1 MDKISEITRRDIVD
15 IIKNGFSVE
24 LDEEEYDSSSGEYI
38 TECTVIMPYSGRLD
52 TLGFLSRLYNLKEL
66 PSHDSRYRTAYDDI
80 NCHLRW
86 GDYEEECWF
95 FEDERFNLR
104 PGDGDET
111 LLRFMC
117 EMLHPAVRN
126 EKAPWKQYL
135 KKFNDLLRV
144 DGYEL
149 YPAQHISGRD
159 VYGAREYVEPDRP
172 LLPENLFSERYKDLI
187 DYGHG
192 QPVDNISN
200 HVDYKAKKHI
210 CSIMTDFAEP
220 ILYRPNRYDNWTEK
234 TDALN
239 VAVNRLNEFMD
250 IPVIN
255 LSGAM
260 FSPCPVSEL
269 LANYF
274 TPFIFDVVEF
284 QYDELSAGEKGP
296 FQEAIN
302 AAFQKDNLS
311 FRLTDRG
318 LVEQLAQHEVL
329 SPEIIMLSEQIKEP
343 GLKEL
348 FDLAVEN
355 HMQPN
360 LQAHKDAVEKLWD
373 VLERLKT
380 YYTDIDKKK
389 SIEKIVQSMSNGQDA
404 YESLFNAEF
413 KALTDIG
420 NHFRIRHHETNRV
433 DITDVR
439 YYDYFFNR
447 CLSLIALAIQYLQ

>member
-38 TECTVIMPYSGRLD
+38 NECTVIMPYSGRLD

-192 QPVDNISN
+192 QSVDNISN

-210 CSIMTDFAEP
+210 CSVMTDFA
-220 ILYRPNRYDNWTEK
+220 
-234 TDALN
+234 
-239 VAVNRLNEFMD
+239 
-250 IPVIN
+250 
-255 LSGAM
+255 
-260 FSPCPVSEL
+260 
-269 LANYF
+269 
-274 TPFIFDVVEF
+274 
-284 QYDELSAGEKGP
+284 
-296 FQEAIN
+296 
-302 AAFQKDNLS
+302 
-311 FRLTDRG
+311 
-318 LVEQLAQHEVL
+318 
-329 SPEIIMLSEQIKEP
+329 
-343 GLKEL
+343 
-348 FDLAVEN
+348 
-355 HMQPN
+355 
-360 LQAHKDAVEKLWD
+360 
-373 VLERLKT
+373 
-380 YYTDIDKKK
+380 
-389 SIEKIVQSMSNGQDA
+389 
-404 YESLFNAEF
+404 
-413 KALTDIG
+413 
-420 NHFRIRHHETNRV
+420 
-433 DITDVR
+433 
-439 YYDYFFNR
+439 
-447 CLSLIALAIQYLQ
+447 

>member
-1 MDKISEITRRDIVD
+1 M
-15 IIKNGFSVE
+15 
-24 LDEEEYDSSSGEYI
+24 
-38 TECTVIMPYSGRLD
+38 
-52 TLGFLSRLYNLKEL
+52 
-66 PSHDSRYRTAYDDI
+66 
-80 NCHLRW
+80 
-86 GDYEEECWF
+86 
-95 FEDERFNLR
+95 
-104 PGDGDET
+104 
-111 LLRFMC
+111 
-117 EMLHPAVRN
+117 
-126 EKAPWKQYL
+126 
-135 KKFNDLLRV
+135 
-144 DGYEL
+144 
-149 YPAQHISGRD
+149 
-159 VYGAREYVEPDRP
+159 
-172 LLPENLFSERYKDLI
+172 LPENLFSERYKDLI

-210 CSIMTDFAEP
+210 CSVMTDFAEP
-220 ILYRPNRYDNWTEK
+220 ILYRPNRYDNWTET

-250 IPVIN
+250 IPVID
-255 LSGAM
+255 LRGAM

-302 AAFQKDNLS
+302 AVFQKDNLS

-380 YYTDIDKKK
+380 YYTDLDKKK
-389 SIEKIVQSMSNGQDA
+389 SIEKIIQSMSNGQDA
-404 YESLFNAEF
+404 YESLFNAE
-413 KALTDIG
+413 
-420 NHFRIRHHETNRV
+420 
-433 DITDVR
+433 
-439 YYDYFFNR
+439 
-447 CLSLIALAIQYLQ
+447 

>member
-38 TECTVIMPYSGRLD
+38 NECTVIMPYSGRLD

-192 QPVDNISN
+192 QSVDNISN

-255 LSGAM
+255 LRGAM

-380 YYTDIDKKK
+380 
-389 SIEKIVQSMSNGQDA
+389 
-404 YESLFNAEF
+404 
-413 KALTDIG
+413 
-420 NHFRIRHHETNRV
+420 
-433 DITDVR
+433 
-439 YYDYFFNR
+439 
-447 CLSLIALAIQYLQ
+447 